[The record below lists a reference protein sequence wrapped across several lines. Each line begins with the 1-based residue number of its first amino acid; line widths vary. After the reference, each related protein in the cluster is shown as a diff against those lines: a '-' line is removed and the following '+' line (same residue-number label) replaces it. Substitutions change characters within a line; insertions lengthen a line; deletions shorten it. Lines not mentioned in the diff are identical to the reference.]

1 MITVKRVNLKD
12 LIRSSEDKIFSV
24 VFIKKNGE
32 ERHMV
37 ARLGVKKGVTGKGV
51 NYKNPLEQ
59 PYMNVFDMKKNAWRK
74 INLDTIKKLK
84 IKGVEYEVID

>member
-32 ERHMV
+32 ERKML
-37 ARLGVKKGVTGKGV
+37 ARLGVKKGVKGTGHS
-51 NYKNPLEQ
+51 YKNPLAQ
-59 PYMNVFDMKKNAWRK
+59 PYINVFDMQKMHGEK
-74 INLDTIKKLK
+74 
-84 IKGVEYEVID
+84 